1 MSRQTEG
8 NAPRWFTYIV
18 ILILGLAFFTTLLQI
33 TWDNALDQK
42 KKEFSFK
49 SIPLKEAVARKI
61 HAGNDV
67 INNVAVFMQTNPLA
81 TQIQF
86 DVFARNIL
94 TRYPYID
101 AVNYFATNESDTDTG
116 LPVVRQSA
124 RNAVYFDQNED
135 VYKHPVLNRAIDLA
149 IDSGAIVPSPFNGT
163 DNRYWLFK
171 SVQTS
176 NPGENSSANITV
188 PVQGLVAILVSPISL
203 LGDAVKNNKLS
214 VTMFSDSVSIT
225 GRQLL
230 FSSQSET
237 TTPVRPLKIT
247 TLIEEDIIQFPLY
260 SIKLSISKDI
270 HWGDLDH
277 GQIYIAVLLGI
288 GIMLLLFALVRAKDL
303 QARELRERNIV
314 IERKVED
321 QTRELAIARDQA
333 MEASRMKSEFL
344 ASMSHEIR
352 TPMNAIV
359 GMSELLNETTL
370 TEEQQKYINVFRKA
384 GDTLLNLV
392 NDILDLSKI
401 EAKQLVLEIIPFDLF
416 EVVEETIDIYALKAA
431 EKGIELACHI
441 DPGVVPTRKGDP
453 ARLKQ
458 IILNL
463 ISNALKFTDNGEII
477 VHVENET
484 DNNSPDNIRFS
495 VIDTGIGIPKEKL
508 ETIFASFTQADSST
522 TRKYGGTGLGLTIS
536 KTLTEMMDGKI
547 RVESE
552 EGKGSTFSFFVKME
566 KTEEGEQ
573 TASLHF
579 VDLTGVRI
587 LAVDNHDINLSILK
601 DILTNYGAQVIAF
614 DNATEA
620 LDALNGIQKEEDG
633 FQMAIMDSQ
642 LDDINGFE
650 LAEKMKTG
658 GIDIKKLFMVSPASL
673 NKVMPRVKEMD
684 NSGYLVKPIKR
695 VELIKSVNKLFTDKT
710 SIAVK
715 KESTVN
721 ADTNLSPRTI
731 LLVDDNPDNRL
742 LVKAYLKKTPYMVD
756 EADNG
761 QVAIEMFKQGAYDL
775 ILMDVQMPV
784 MDGHQA
790 TRNIRAWENENNK
803 TPVPIIALTAHAIKE
818 EIDKCMDAGCDTHLS
833 KPVKKFTLIQTLN
846 EYTQH

>member
-1 MSRQTEG
+1 MSRQTED

-33 TWDNALDQK
+33 TWNNALDQK

-49 SIPLKEAVARKI
+49 SIPLKEAVARKV
-61 HAGNDV
+61 HVGNDV
-67 INNVAVFMQTNPLA
+67 INNVALFMQTNPHA

-86 DVFARNIL
+86 DVFARDIL

-101 AVNYFATNESDTDTG
+101 AVNHFANNDSDTVKG
-116 LPVVRQSA
+116 FPVVRQRA
-124 RNAVYFDQNED
+124 RNSVYFDQNED
-135 VYKHPVLNRAIDLA
+135 IYKHPVLNLVIDIAIE
-149 IDSGAIVPSPFNGT
+149 SGAIVPSPFNGA

-176 NPGENSSANITV
+176 NLDDNSSANITV

-203 LGDAVKNNKLS
+203 LGDTIKNNKLS
-214 VTMFSDSVSIT
+214 VTMYSDSTNIT

-230 FSSQSET
+230 FSNLAET
-237 TTPVRPLKIT
+237 LNLVRPWKIT
-247 TLIEEDIIQFPLY
+247 TLNEDNIIQFPLY

-270 HWGDLDH
+270 YWGDLDH
-277 GQIYIAVLLGI
+277 NQIYIAMLLGL

-314 IERKVED
+314 IERKVEE
-321 QTRELAIARDQA
+321 QTKELAIARDQA
-333 MEASRMKSEFL
+333 MQASRMKSKFL

-352 TPMNAIV
+352 TPMNAII

-401 EAKQLVLEIIPFDLF
+401 EAKQLVLEKIPFDLF
-416 EVVEETIDIYALKAA
+416 EMLEEAIDIYALNAA
-431 EKGIELACHI
+431 DTGVELACHI
-441 DPGVVPTRKGDP
+441 DPGIIPTRKGDP

-477 VHVENET
+477 IHVENDT
-484 DNNSPDNIRFS
+484 DNNSSDYVRFS
-495 VIDTGIGIPKEKL
+495 VIDTGIGIPKEKI

-547 RVESE
+547 WVESE
-552 EGKGSTFSFFVKME
+552 EGKGSTFSFFVRME
-566 KTEEGEQ
+566 ATEQGEQ
-573 TASLHF
+573 TASLQF
-579 VDLTGVRI
+579 IDLTGVRI

-601 DILTNYGAQVIAF
+601 DILANYGAQVVAVK
-614 DNATEA
+614 NAAAA
-620 LDALNGIQKEEDG
+620 LDALKGAQKKEDE
-633 FQMAIMDSQ
+633 FQLAIMDCQ

-658 GIDIKKLFMVSPASL
+658 GIDIKKLFMISPVSL
-673 NKVMPRVKEMD
+673 NKDISRAKEMD

-695 VELIKSVNKLFTDKT
+695 VELIKTVNKIFSDKK
-710 SIAVK
+710 SIHTK
-715 KESTVN
+715 T
-721 ADTNLSPRTI
+721 TNVANVDSNLLPRII

-742 LVKAYLKKTPYMVD
+742 LIKAYLKKTPYNVD

-761 QVAIEMFKQGAYDL
+761 EVAVEMFKQGAYDL
-775 ILMDVQMPV
+775 VLMDVQMPV

-790 TRNIRAWENENNK
+790 TRSIRAWEKENNK
-803 TPVPIIALTAHAIKE
+803 TSTPIISLTAHAIKE
-818 EIDKCMDAGCDTHLS
+818 EIDKCMEAGCDTHLS
-833 KPVKKFTLIQTLN
+833 KPVKKFTLIQALN

>member
-1 MSRQTEG
+1 MSRHTED
-8 NAPRWFTYIV
+8 NAPRWFTYVV
-18 ILILGLAFFTTLLQI
+18 IFILGLAFFTTLLQI
-33 TWDNALDQK
+33 TWNNALDQK

-49 SIPLKEAVARKI
+49 SIPLKEAVARNV
-61 HAGNDV
+61 HVGNDI
-67 INNVAVFMQTNPLA
+67 INNVAVFMQANPHA

-86 DVFARNIL
+86 DIFTRDIL
-94 TRYPYID
+94 TRYPYIE
-101 AVNYFATNESDTDTG
+101 AVNHFATNDSGSDTGFT
-116 LPVVRQSA
+116 VVHQTALNS
-124 RNAVYFDQNED
+124 VYFDQNED
-135 VYKHPVLNRAIDLA
+135 IYKHPVFNRVIDMA
-149 IDSGAIVPSPFNGT
+149 IDSGAIVPSPFNIA
-163 DNRYWLFK
+163 DNKYWLFK

-176 NPGENSSANITV
+176 NLDDNSSANITV

-203 LGDAVKNNKLS
+203 LGDTIKNNKLS
-214 VTMFSDSVSIT
+214 VTMYSDSTSIT

-230 FSSQSET
+230 FSNLTET
-237 TTPVRPLKIT
+237 LNLVRSWKIT
-247 TLIEEDIIQFPLY
+247 TLNEENIIQFPFY

-270 HWGDLDH
+270 YWGDLGH
-277 GQIYIAVLLGI
+277 NQIYIAMLLGL

-314 IERKVED
+314 IERKVEE
-321 QTRELAIARDQA
+321 QTKELAIARDQA
-333 MEASRMKSEFL
+333 MEASRMKSKFL

-352 TPMNAIV
+352 TPMNAII

-370 TEEQQKYINVFRKA
+370 TEEQQKYINIFRKA

-401 EAKQLVLEIIPFDLF
+401 EAKQIVLEKIPFDLF
-416 EVVEETIDIYALKAA
+416 EVVEESIDIYAHKAA

-441 DPGVVPTRKGDP
+441 DSGIIPTRRGDP

-477 VHVENET
+477 IHVKNDT
-484 DNNSPDNIRFS
+484 DNDSSDYVRFS
-495 VIDTGIGIPKEKL
+495 VIDSGIGIPKEKI

-536 KTLTEMMDGKI
+536 KSLIEIMDGKI

-552 EGKGSTFSFFVKME
+552 EGKGSTFSFFVRME
-566 KTEEGEQ
+566 ATEEGEQ
-573 TASLHF
+573 TASLQF
-579 VDLTGVRI
+579 IDLTGVRI

-601 DILTNYGAQVIAF
+601 DILANYGARVVAVK
-614 DNATEA
+614 NAAAA
-620 LDALNGIQKEEDG
+620 LDALKGTQKKEDE
-633 FQMAIMDSQ
+633 FQLAIMDCR
-642 LDDINGFE
+642 LEDINGFE

-658 GIDIKKLFMVSPASL
+658 GIDIKKLFMVSPAFL
-673 NKVMPRVKEMD
+673 NKDISRIKEMD

-695 VELIKSVNKLFTDKT
+695 VELIKTVSKIFSDKKSIHTKTTDVANT
-710 SIAVK
+710 DS
-715 KESTVN
+715 
-721 ADTNLSPRTI
+721 NLLPRTI
-731 LLVDDNPDNRL
+731 LLVDDNLDNRL
-742 LVKAYLKKTPYMVD
+742 LIKAYLKKTPYKVD
-756 EADNG
+756 EAGNG
-761 QVAIEMFKQGAYDL
+761 EVAVEMFKQDTYDL
-775 ILMDVQMPV
+775 VLMDVQMPV

-790 TRNIRAWENENNK
+790 TRTIRAWEKKNNK
-803 TPVPIIALTAHAIKE
+803 TSTPIISLTAHAIKE
-818 EIDKCMDAGCDTHLS
+818 EIDKCMEAGCNNHLS